1 MEIPEAPERER
12 LWRSMMPSK
21 APSARNINFK
31 ALAKDYEIS
40 GGYIKNVCLRAA
52 FLAAETGTPIH
63 MGLLRR
69 AAALE
74 LEDMGR
80 LVSRTGRKDLAG
92 VPDFTP
98 GPEAG
103 SSGNTK
109 TRDFSE

>member
-1 MEIPEAPERER
+1 LHLQVPEPPERER
-12 LWRSMMPSK
+12 LWRSMLPAK

-40 GGYIKNVCLRAA
+40 GGYIKNVALRAA
-52 FLAAETGTPIH
+52 FLAAQEGISIH

-80 LVSRTGRKDLAG
+80 LVVRSGRKDVAG
-92 VPDFTP
+92 VPDLDP
-98 GPEAG
+98 GPEAQLQGG
-103 SSGNTK
+103 S
-109 TRDFSE
+109 DFSEG